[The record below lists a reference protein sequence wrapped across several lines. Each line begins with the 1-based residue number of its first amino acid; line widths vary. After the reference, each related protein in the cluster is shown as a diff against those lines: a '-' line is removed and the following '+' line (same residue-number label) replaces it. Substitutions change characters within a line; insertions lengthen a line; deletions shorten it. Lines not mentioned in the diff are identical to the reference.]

1 MKRPS
6 QVSGSIRRFL
16 PAFLL
21 LLALALCIPPAAA
34 IGLSGAKYTGSI
46 APGGTDIHQM
56 TISIGANENPTDVT
70 VEVKG
75 FGQTPTGVYSPVD
88 AAQDTSPY
96 SARSYIT
103 LDKTSVHITPGGSQ
117 TVTAT
122 IQLPQNV
129 GQGGKYAIIAV
140 HALPGKGQAFS
151 TGVDIPMFVTI
162 AGTTQTQTG
171 SILKVDTGDVT
182 IGQPIKVTTTFE
194 NTGNY
199 HYYNAVNW
207 VTVMDSSGK
216 TLANVSTAPL
226 AYAIIPGNTI
236 QFVVTPDFGGLQP
249 GTYTIVS
256 RVLLPGGPVFDQ
268 KTITLDVKQPY
279 IPPVTESSLTLTPN
293 SPGTLTSPDGRFSVS
308 FPQGSV
314 LGEVTVTLKPYT
326 RSSLSAAP
334 AGDALGATCFEI
346 TGLAGL
352 LSKDATVR
360 VAYSTDDL
368 AAAGGDASKL
378 KLAYWDPAQN
388 SWQVLATQT
397 DTQHTTL
404 TASTNHLGVWVVMV
418 TQAGGSQ
425 AGTKTPLPV
434 TVDLAALAIAS
445 GALSYLGRRR
455 G

>member
-1 MKRPS
+1 M
-6 QVSGSIRRFL
+6 
-16 PAFLL
+16 
-21 LLALALCIPPAAA
+21 
-34 IGLSGAKYTGSI
+34 
-46 APGGTDIHQM
+46 
-56 TISIGANENPTDVT
+56 
-70 VEVKG
+70 
-75 FGQTPTGVYSPVD
+75 
-88 AAQDTSPY
+88 
-96 SARSYIT
+96 
-103 LDKTSVHITPGGSQ
+103 
-117 TVTAT
+117 
-122 IQLPQNV
+122 
-129 GQGGKYAIIAV
+129 
-140 HALPGKGQAFS
+140 
-151 TGVDIPMFVTI
+151 
-162 AGTTQTQTG
+162 
-171 SILKVDTGDVT
+171 
-182 IGQPIKVTTTFE
+182 
-194 NTGNY
+194 
-199 HYYNAVNW
+199 
-207 VTVMDSSGK
+207 
-216 TLANVSTAPL
+216 
-226 AYAIIPGNTI
+226 
-236 QFVVTPDFGGLQP
+236 
-249 GTYTIVS
+249 
-256 RVLLPGGPVFDQ
+256 
-268 KTITLDVKQPY
+268 
-279 IPPVTESSLTLTPN
+279 
-293 SPGTLTSPDGRFSVS
+293 
-308 FPQGSV
+308 
-314 LGEVTVTLKPYT
+314 LKPYT